1 MQMGIFDES
10 NRQEKITKLGDCLE
24 QIGKVVDFNQFIPI
38 LNKVFRHIDNGK
50 GGRPPYSSLLMFKIL
65 LLKRLYNLSYDQ
77 TEYQINDRISFM
89 RFLGLTISDR
99 VPDAKTIWLYEDIM
113 SKHELGKELFTL
125 FFRELAAKGYIAEEG
140 RIVDA
145 TFIEAPKRKNTAEQ
159 REKAKKGEVPE
170 EWKDKPQKLLQRDLD
185 ATWTKKAE
193 QSYFGYKNNVK
204 ADLKSKLIVDYTVTT
219 ASACDAEGAEE
230 LVDKDDKV
238 LYADAAYA
246 HMEIPE
252 EVENMTSEKAERGH
266 PLSEEQR
273 ANNHVKAQKRCRIE
287 HIFGNMVKA
296 LGGTSI
302 RCKGMLRA
310 AFEIALLNL
319 LYNIRRVVTLNR
331 LAEEAAHKAGRQQT
345 AMA

>member
-24 QIGKVVDFNQFIPI
+24 QIGRVVDFNQFIPI
-38 LNKVFRHIDNGK
+38 LNKVFRHIDSGK

-99 VPDAKTIWLYEDIM
+99 VPDAKTVWLYEDIM

-204 ADLKSKLIVDYTVTT
+204 ADVKSKLIVDYTVTT

-331 LAEEAAHKAGRQQT
+331 LAEEAAHKAGRQQA

>member
-24 QIGKVVDFNQFIPI
+24 QIGRVVDFNQFIPI
-38 LNKVFRHIDNGK
+38 LNRVFRHIDNGK

-65 LLKRLYNLSYDQ
+65 LIKRLHNLSYDQ

-125 FFRELAAKGYIAEEG
+125 FFRELAAKGYIAQEG

-204 ADLKSKLIVDYTVTT
+204 ADVKSKLIVDYTVTT

-296 LGGTSI
+296 LGGTSV

-331 LAEEAAHKAGRQQT
+331 LAEEAAHKAGRQQA

>member
-1 MQMGIFDES
+1 M
-10 NRQEKITKLGDCLE
+10 
-24 QIGKVVDFNQFIPI
+24 DFNQLIPI

-99 VPDAKTIWLYEDIM
+99 VPDAKTVWLYEDIM

-125 FFRELAAKGYIAEEG
+125 FFRELAAKGYIAQEG

-296 LGGTSI
+296 LGGTSV

>member
-38 LNKVFRHIDNGK
+38 LNKVFRHIDSGK

-204 ADLKSKLIVDYTVTT
+204 ADVKSKLIVDYTVTT

-273 ANNHVKAQKRCRIE
+273 MSNHVKAQKRCRIE

-331 LAEEAAHKAGRQQT
+331 LAEEAAHKAGRQQA